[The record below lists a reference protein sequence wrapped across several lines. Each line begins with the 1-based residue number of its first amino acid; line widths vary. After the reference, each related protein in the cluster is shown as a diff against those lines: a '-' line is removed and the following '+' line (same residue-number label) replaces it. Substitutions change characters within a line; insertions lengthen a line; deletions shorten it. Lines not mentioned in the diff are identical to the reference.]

1 MNDGNDKATGSAG
14 PVERILSAARRLILY
29 AGIAIF
35 STTLSALFVALF
47 VNVVLRYAFDR
58 GISWAYEIPYILFP
72 WAVGGAIIVASC
84 LGRNIQI
91 NLFAN
96 LVPLGSRRLIGTC
109 VNGLVLLICLV
120 VVWTATPILN
130 ASKFMRLA
138 ETGIPQFYGMSGLV
152 VAFVAVAIVSAI
164 DLVHLLL
171 GAPYLDGNAPEKS
184 LS

>member
-1 MNDGNDKATGSAG
+1 MNDSNGKTTGSAG
-14 PVERILSAARRLILY
+14 PVEHILSTVKLLVLY
-29 AGIAIF
+29 GGVGIFA
-35 STTLSALFVALF
+35 TTISALFVALF

-96 LVPLGSRRLIGTC
+96 VVPIRPRRMVGACVHGLI
-109 VNGLVLLICLV
+109 VLICV
-120 VVWTATPILN
+120 GVVWTATPILN

-138 ETGIPQFYGMSGLV
+138 ETGIPQFYGMLGLV
-152 VAFVAVAIVSAI
+152 VAFVAVAVVAAI
-164 DLVHLLL
+164 DLVLLLL
-171 GAPYLDGNAPEKS
+171 GEPYLNGNAPEKS